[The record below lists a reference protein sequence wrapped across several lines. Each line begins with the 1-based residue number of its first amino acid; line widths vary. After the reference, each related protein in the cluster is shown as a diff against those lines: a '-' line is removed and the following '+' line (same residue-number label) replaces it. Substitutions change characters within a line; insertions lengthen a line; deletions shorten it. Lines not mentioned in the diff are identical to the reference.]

1 MDGQSGSAGTIW
13 RGAAIAVG
21 LSAGFLGLVAVTSP
35 LLAAAVAVPAA
46 LTVSVVRTRAV
57 SRPAHVLESAHF
69 EGTAVV
75 SAPKASE
82 LAAAPATGSTA
93 ITAA

>member
-1 MDGQSGSAGTIW
+1 MDGQRGSGGTIW

-21 LSAGFLGLVAVTSP
+21 LSVGFLGLVAVTSP

-46 LTVSVVRTRAV
+46 LAVSVVRTRAV
-57 SRPAHVLESAHF
+57 SRPAHVLEPAHF
-69 EGTAVV
+69 EGTVVV

-82 LAAAPATGSTA
+82 LAAARAAGSTA

>member
-1 MDGQSGSAGTIW
+1 MNGQSGSAGTIW

-21 LSAGFLGLVAVTSP
+21 LSAGFLGLVVVTSP

-46 LTVSVVRTRAV
+46 LIVSVLRTRAV
-57 SRPAHVLESAHF
+57 SRPAHVLEPAYL

-75 SAPKASE
+75 SAPRASE
-82 LAAAPATGSTA
+82 LAAAPSAGSTA
-93 ITAA
+93 ISAA

>member
-1 MDGQSGSAGTIW
+1 MSGQSGSAGTMW

-46 LTVSVVRTRAV
+46 LVVSVVRTRAV
-57 SRPAHVLESAHF
+57 SRPAHVLEPARF
-69 EGTAVV
+69 EGTVVV

-82 LAAAPATGSTA
+82 LAAAPPGGSTA

>member
-1 MDGQSGSAGTIW
+1 MNGQSGSAGTIW

-21 LSAGFLGLVAVTSP
+21 LSAGFLGLVVVTSP

-46 LTVSVVRTRAV
+46 LVVSVVRTRAV
-57 SRPAHVLESAHF
+57 SRPAHVLEPAHF
-69 EGTAVV
+69 DGTVVV

-82 LAAAPATGSTA
+82 LAAAPPAGSTA
-93 ITAA
+93 ISAA